1 MTKSKPIDF
10 VERNN
15 IKSFLVLLKDWIAIF
30 IVAGFSLWANNI
42 FIYLVAVWLIG
53 IFQFAIGD
61 ALGHEAAHNNLFTEQ
76 SWNEKLEFLY
86 SFPFLRTI
94 SSYREHH
101 FPHHKYLFSDGD
113 YIPEDYEFLGL
124 NKPDKNVFMILF
136 IKPFLGFSVYYFFL
150 EVILY
155 PWLQDSFKLSSLIN
169 GIKCSYKL
177 YLFWLTVILSFS
189 LSGHLDIL
197 LLYWFVP
204 LFWCFSFLSLFS
216 EVQEHFNTLSGSRSN
231 VNPVI
236 NFVFHNAG
244 HHYVHHLYPP
254 IPWYKLPEAH
264 QALCADNPDISHG
277 ILDTYRQLIRNN
289 QIEVESLDN
298 LRVGYLPLSSDS
310 SHH

>member
-15 IKSFLVLLKDWIAIF
+15 IKSFLALLKDWMIIV
-30 IVAGFSLWANNI
+30 IVAGLSIWANNI

-53 IFQFAIGD
+53 IFQFA
-61 ALGHEAAHNNLFTEQ
+61 LGEGLLHEAVHNNLFTEN
-76 SWNEKLEFLY
+76 SWHEKLEFLY

-101 FPHHKYLFSDGD
+101 FPHHKYLFSHGD
-113 YIPEDYEFLGL
+113 YIPELYEFLGL
-124 NKPDKNVFMILF
+124 NKPDKNIFMILF

-155 PWLQDSFKLSSLIN
+155 PLLQDSFKLSSLIN
-169 GIKCSYKL
+169 GIKRSYKL

-277 ILDTYRQLIRNN
+277 IIDTYRQFVRNN
-289 QIEVESLDN
+289 QDTKSAFRSLD
-298 LRVGYLPLSSDS
+298 V
-310 SHH
+310 

>member
-1 MTKSKPIDF
+1 AS
-10 VERNN
+10 
-15 IKSFLVLLKDWIAIF
+15 
-30 IVAGFSLWANNI
+30 
-42 FIYLVAVWLIG
+42 
-53 IFQFAIGD
+53 
-61 ALGHEAAHNNLFTEQ
+61 HNNLFTEQ
-76 SWNEKLEFLY
+76 SWNEKLEFIY

-101 FPHHKYLFSDGD
+101 FPHHKYLFHDGD

-124 NKPDKNVFMILF
+124 NRPDKNVFMILF
-136 IKPFLGFSVYYFFL
+136 IKPFLGFSIYYFFL

-169 GIKCSYKL
+169 GIKRSYKL

-244 HHYVHHLYPP
+244 HHYVHHLYPA

-289 QIEVESLDN
+289 QIDVESLD
-298 LRVGYLPLSSDS
+298 RAC
-310 SHH
+310 

>member
-1 MTKSKPIDF
+1 MTSKPIDF

-15 IKSFLVLLKDWIAIF
+15 IKSFLALLRDWMAIF
-30 IVAGFSLWANNI
+30 LIAAFSIWANNI
-42 FIYLVAVWLIG
+42 FIYFVAVWLIG
-53 IFQFAIGD
+53 IFQFAIGE

-76 SWNEKLEFLY
+76 SWNEKLEFIY

-155 PWLQDSFKLSSLIN
+155 PLLQDSFKLSSLIN
-169 GIKCSYKL
+169 GIKRSYKL

-189 LSGHLDIL
+189 LSGNLDIL

-236 NFVFHNAG
+236 NFVFHNG
-244 HHYVHHLYPP
+244 GYHYVHHLCPT

-277 ILDTYRQLIRNN
+277 IIDTYRQFVRNN
-289 QIEVESLDN
+289 QDTKSAFRSLD
-298 LRVGYLPLSSDS
+298 V
-310 SHH
+310 

>member
-1 MTKSKPIDF
+1 MTNSKPIDF

-15 IKSFLVLLKDWIAIF
+15 IKSFLALLKDWIAIF

-136 IKPFLGFSVYYFFL
+136 IKPFLGFYVYYFFL